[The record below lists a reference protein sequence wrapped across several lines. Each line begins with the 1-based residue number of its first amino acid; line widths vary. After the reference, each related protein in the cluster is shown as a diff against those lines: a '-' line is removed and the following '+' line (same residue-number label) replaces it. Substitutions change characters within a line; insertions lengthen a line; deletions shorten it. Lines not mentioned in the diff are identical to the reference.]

1 MKISESTLKIL
12 DNYSK
17 INQNLMLKEGNR
29 LITINVEN
37 TVLAE
42 CTLENSFPQEFGVY
56 DLSEFLNTIAMFK
69 NPDLS
74 FNGDVLTISDS
85 EDSSIRTRYY
95 AANPAILTQT
105 PKGVNVPE
113 GGASFLLTDKNFRR
127 LEKGG
132 NTLKLR
138 DLKFVGKDGVITA
151 TVYDADEA
159 IKNTV
164 SVVLTDK
171 YDGED
176 FDATLKLVKMV
187 ILGGDYECKIIANR
201 AIVLTNTKIDL
212 RYVISLDA
220 KS

>member
-1 MKISESTLKIL
+1 MKISESTLKVL
-12 DNYSK
+12 ENFSR
-17 INQNLMLKEGNR
+17 INQNILLKTGNH

-42 CTLENSFPQEFGVY
+42 CTLEDSFPQDFGVY
-56 DLSEFLNTIAMFK
+56 DLSEFLNTVAMF
-69 NPDLS
+69 NSPELMFS
-74 FNGDVLTISDS
+74 GDVLNISDA
-85 EDSSIRTRYY
+85 EDSSMKTRYY

-105 PKGVNVPE
+105 PKGINVPE
-113 GGASFLLTDKNFRR
+113 GGASFLLTNKNFKR

-151 TVYDADEA
+151 TVYDADAA

-164 SVVLTDK
+164 SVELDNN
-171 YDGED
+171 YGGED
-176 FDATLKLVKMV
+176 FEATLKLVKMV
-187 ILGGDYECKIIANR
+187 ILSGDYECKIIADR
-201 AIVLTNTKIDL
+201 AIVLKNTEKDL

-220 KS
+220 KE

>member
-1 MKISESTLKIL
+1 MQISESTLKIL
-12 DNYSK
+12 DNFSK
-17 INQNLMLKEGNR
+17 INQNLMLKEGNH
-29 LITINVEN
+29 LVTINVEN

-42 CTLENSFPQEFGVY
+42 ANVEDAFPQEFGVY

-69 NPDLS
+69 QPELS
-74 FNGDVLTISDS
+74 FNGDVLTISDGS
-85 EDSSIRTRYY
+85 ESSMKTRYY

-105 PKGVNVPE
+105 PNGINVPD
-113 GGASFLLTDKNFRR
+113 GGASFLLTKDNFKK

-164 SVVLTDK
+164 SLELTDE
-171 YDGED
+171 YTGGD
-176 FDATLKLVKMV
+176 FEATLKLVKMV
-187 ILGGDYECKIIANR
+187 ILDGDYECKIIANR
-201 AIVLTNTKIDL
+201 AIELTNTKQDL

>member
-1 MKISESTLKIL
+1 MKISESTLKVL
-12 DNYSK
+12 DNFSK

-29 LITINVEN
+29 IITINVEN

-42 CTLENSFPQEFGVY
+42 CTLEDSFPQSFGVY
-56 DLSEFLNTIAMFK
+56 DLSEFLNTIAMFSS
-69 NPDLS
+69 PELS
-74 FNGDVLTISDS
+74 FNGDVLNISDS
-85 EDSSIRTRYY
+85 EDTSMKTRYY

-113 GGASFLLTDKNFRR
+113 GGASFLLTNKNFRR

-151 TVYDADEA
+151 TAYDADAA

-164 SVVLTDK
+164 SVELDNN
-171 YDGED
+171 YSGED
-176 FDATLKLVKMV
+176 FEATLKLVKMV
-187 ILGGDYECKIIANR
+187 ILSGDYECKIIANR
-201 AIVLTNTKIDL
+201 AIVLKNTEKDL

-220 KS
+220 KE